1 MYKILIMS
9 QLSREQELLR
19 KLYECQEEMEKLLR
33 EGKQDTH
40 YKMMCDLIKRLEDYL
55 SSGQDLM

>member
-1 MYKILIMS
+1 MS

-19 KLYECQEEMEKLLR
+19 SLYECQEEMEKLLKK
-33 EGKQDTH
+33 GKEDTH

-55 SSGQDLM
+55 SNGQDLM